1 MKCPMKF
8 NNPCC
13 DIDEE
18 CDPECAWCLTH
29 KRNNAISDRDEKSCA
44 IAAMVG
50 LSKGMLIPAILVD
63 REEDHD

>member
-18 CDPECAWCLTH
+18 CDPESAWCLTY
-29 KRNNAISDRDEKSCA
+29 KRNNAISNRDEKSCA

-50 LSKGMLIPAILVD
+50 LSRGMLIPVILVD